1 MKGVKLTE
9 RGKDVM
15 VIGWSNLCLVRVL
28 FSGGDITGADK
39 IIQKMEN
46 ISREYHVPPWIT
58 NLIAAWQARIWLAQ
72 DMLDAASKWVGEHG
86 LVTEG
91 DLTVLHEVEYIVYA
105 RILIAHGQLDEA
117 TRLLQRLLEA
127 TETRGHTSRV
137 IEIRMLQAF
146 AYQAGGDT
154 NRAITTLEQAL
165 TLAEPGGFI
174 RIFVDEGPP
183 MARVLY
189 KALSRGIAA
198 DYVRRILAAFSIDD
212 EEQSDPSKS
221 LVPESELVEP
231 LSEREIEVLQLI
243 AEGLS
248 NREIASRLYLSL
260 NTVKVHARN
269 IYGKLGVKNRT
280 QAVAKG
286 KTLGI
291 LSPT

>member
-198 DYVRRILAAFSIDD
+198 DYVQFILAAFSIDD
-212 EEQSDPSKS
+212 EE
-221 LVPESELVEP
+221 
-231 LSEREIEVLQLI
+231 
-243 AEGLS
+243 
-248 NREIASRLYLSL
+248 
-260 NTVKVHARN
+260 
-269 IYGKLGVKNRT
+269 
-280 QAVAKG
+280 
-286 KTLGI
+286 
-291 LSPT
+291 